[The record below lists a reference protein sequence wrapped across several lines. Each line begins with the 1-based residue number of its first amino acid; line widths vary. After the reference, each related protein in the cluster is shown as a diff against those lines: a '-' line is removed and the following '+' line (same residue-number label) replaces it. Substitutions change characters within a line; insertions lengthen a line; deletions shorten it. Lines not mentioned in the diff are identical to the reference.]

1 MTSRVLVADDD
12 PDIARFV
19 ELNLSLEGFEVEV
32 VHDGEAALE
41 AVRRA
46 QPDLVLLDVM
56 MPLLDGVE
64 VLRRL
69 RADAATAALPV
80 VLLTAKSMSADK
92 VVGLTAGADDYIVK
106 PFDTLELIARVQTT
120 LRRTAEVRSIS
131 PLTGL
136 PGNHRINLE
145 IAARAQSRQ
154 PYAVCH
160 VDLDEFKSFNDVYGF
175 LRGDRLLL
183 ALSACL
189 QGAAAE
195 AGEPQPFLGH
205 VGGDDFVV
213 VCTPEQAEPLGKRLV
228 AAFDVEVRRH
238 YDEQD
243 LERGWLEVV
252 DRRMELRRHP
262 IVSVSVGIGCSDD
275 AERDHRAVV
284 AAAAE
289 MKSWAKTQAGSI
301 VAVDRRGCAP
311 HTPTA

>member
-1 MTSRVLVADDD
+1 MSGRVLVADDD
-12 PDIARFV
+12 RDIARFV

-41 AVRRA
+41 AVHRE

-120 LRRTAEVRSIS
+120 LRRTAEVRSTS

-136 PGNHRINLE
+136 PGNHRIDLE
-145 IAARAQSRQ
+145 IGARARSGV

-189 QGAAAE
+189 QAAAAD
-195 AGEPQPFLGH
+195 AGPPPVFLGH

-213 VCTPEQAEPLGKRLV
+213 VCAPDQAEPLGNRLV
-228 AAFDVEVRRH
+228 RAFDEEVRRH
-238 YDEQD
+238 YDDVD

-262 IVSVSVGIGCSDD
+262 IVSVSVGVACSDGTD
-275 AERDHRAVV
+275 ADHRAVV

-289 MKSWAKTQAGSI
+289 MKSWAKTRPGSI
-301 VAVDRRGCAP
+301 VAVDRRA
-311 HTPTA
+311 